1 VSDEIQWTIWS
12 ERDRACEIEQ
22 QKRAGE
28 IEWMKWQREFASDD
42 R

>member
-1 VSDEIQWTIWS
+1 MWT
-12 ERDRACEIEQ
+12 ERDRADEIER

-28 IEWMKWQREFASDD
+28 IDGMKSQSEFASDD